1 MIRISRDR
9 LAPAIP
15 AGHPHAAGDLGAGDT
30 RFTYPRRCD
39 TIASRGQ
46 RHLIYAAVAG
56 TILMLGWSALTT
68 LDKVTRGAGRVV
80 PQTRNQIIQHLEG
93 GIVSEI
99 LVREGQRVAAGEPLI
114 RVDNSFSRA
123 ELQQNELELKARQVQ
138 AIRLTAETSGEGMF
152 VAPEVLARQLPQIVA
167 QETSLFR
174 ARQDGL
180 RAQLQVADEQQK
192 QKKLELA
199 EMQTRQN
206 SSLREQELVNQR
218 LQSMRRLA
226 QIGAVSNNELL
237 DNERASQQ
245 IEARLASL
253 VHDIPRLESAVSE
266 LSRRSEEIT
275 LRFRADAQ
283 KEQRETAIQIAKLE
297 ESITAMKDRSR
308 RTEVV
313 APVAGTVN
321 KLFVDTIGGVV
332 KSGEPL
338 VQLVPLDAT
347 VVIEARLSPQDRAD
361 VWPGLPAVIKV
372 SAYDYAVYGGLKGK
386 VLDISPDALNDDK
399 GEPYFRVR
407 LEADAGAFGPARP
420 VIPGMLAQIDI
431 LSGQH
436 TVLGY
441 LIRPVQRL
449 RNEALRQ

>member
-1 MIRISRDR
+1 
-9 LAPAIP
+9 
-15 AGHPHAAGDLGAGDT
+15 
-30 RFTYPRRCD
+30 
-39 TIASRGQ
+39 
-46 RHLIYAAVAG
+46 
-56 TILMLGWSALTT
+56 
-68 LDKVTRGAGRVV
+68 
-80 PQTRNQIIQHLEG
+80 
-93 GIVSEI
+93 
-99 LVREGQRVAAGEPLI
+99 
-114 RVDNSFSRA
+114 
-123 ELQQNELELKARQVQ
+123 
-138 AIRLTAETSGEGMF
+138 MF

-199 EMQTRQN
+199 EMRTRQN

-237 DNERASQQ
+237 DNERTSQQ
-245 IEARLASL
+245 IDARLASL

-372 SAYDYAVYGGLKGK
+372 SAYDFAVYGGLKGK
-386 VLDISPDALNDDK
+386 VLDISPDALNDEK

-407 LEADAGAFGPARP
+407 LEADAEAFGPARP
-420 VIPGMLAQIDI
+420 VIPGMLAQVDI

-449 RNEALRQ
+449 RNDALRQ

>member
-1 MIRISRDR
+1 MPLFRASVPP
-9 LAPAIP
+9 LPIP
-15 AGHPHAAGDLGAGDT
+15 PSGDGSA
-30 RFTYPRRCD
+30 RSFSFPRRCD
-39 TIASRGQ
+39 TIAARGQ
-46 RHLIYAAVAG
+46 RNLIFAVATG
-56 TILMLGWSALTT
+56 VALVIGWSALTT
-68 LDKVTRGAGRVV
+68 LDKVTRGSGRVV

-99 LVREGQRVAAGEPLI
+99 LVREGQRVQAGAPLI

-123 ELQQNELELKARQVQ
+123 ELQQNELELKAKQLQ
-138 AIRLTAETSGEGMF
+138 AARLEAEAAGQLGFSPN
-152 VAPEVLARQLPQIVA
+152 ADLARLLPQISV
-167 QETSLFR
+167 QETSLYR
-174 ARQDGL
+174 ARQEGL
-180 RAQLQVADEQQK
+180 RAQLLVVEEQHK
-192 QKKLELA
+192 QKVLELA
-199 EMQTRQN
+199 EMRTRRT
-206 SSLREQELVNQR
+206 SSLREKELVAQR
-218 LQSMRRLA
+218 LDSMRRLA
-226 QIGAVSNNELL
+226 RIGAVSNNELL
-237 DNERASQQ
+237 DNERSLQQ

-266 LSRRSEEIT
+266 LSRRADEIT
-275 LRFRADAQ
+275 LRFRADAE
-283 KEQRETAIQIAKLE
+283 KDQRETGVQIAKLRE
-297 ESITAMKDRSR
+297 AIGAMTDRSR

-313 APVAGTVN
+313 APMAGIVN

-347 VVIEARLSPQDRAD
+347 VIIEARLSPQDRAE

-372 SAYDYAVYGGLKGK
+372 SAYDFSVYGGLKGK

-407 LEADAGAFGPARP
+407 LEADATAFGPTRP

-441 LIRPVQRL
+441 LMKPVQRL
-449 RNEALRQ
+449 KNEAFRQ

>member
-1 MIRISRDR
+1 MIRASRDS
-9 LAPAIP
+9 LASAIP
-15 AGHPHAAGDLGAGDT
+15 AGHSDAAVDIGAADT
-30 RFTYPRRCD
+30 RFAYPRRCD
-39 TIASRGQ
+39 TIASHGQ

-56 TILMLGWSALTT
+56 TILILGWAALTT

-99 LVREGQRVAAGEPLI
+99 LVREGQRVAAGAPLI

-138 AIRLTAETSGEGMF
+138 AIRLAAETSGERMF

-180 RAQLQVADEQQK
+180 RAQLQVAEEQQK

-199 EMQTRQN
+199 EMRTRQN
-206 SSLREQELVNQR
+206 SSLREQDLVNQR

-226 QIGAVSNNELL
+226 RIGAVSNNELL
-237 DNERASQQ
+237 DNERTLQQ

-253 VHDIPRLESAVSE
+253 VHEIPRLESAVSE

-372 SAYDYAVYGGLKGK
+372 SAYDYAVYGGLKGR
-386 VLDISPDALNDDK
+386 VLDISPDAFNDDK

-420 VIPGMLAQIDI
+420 VIPGMLAQVDI

-436 TVLGY
+436 SVLGY
-441 LIRPVQRL
+441 LFRPVQRL
-449 RNEALRQ
+449 RSEALRQ